1 MKRFLFSSF
10 RNRLF
15 AAFLAASLIPL
26 FICSAL
32 LLQIFR
38 LQMTSQ
44 AQQEASDSLAELAQ
58 ILDQVHLDFTRIAA
72 AVSQDDTLI
81 QAVVQGTRENSEV
94 YNRFLEVTQSF
105 RDNACFDL
113 YDRRG
118 GWLYSTRNLPHD
130 DPLSTQWGV
139 LYAAE
144 QQREVVFSP
153 PEDSAPS
160 GPCLLGAAPLLD
172 GSGQIAGFLLIRLEQ
187 SDLNDLLGGAVGT
200 SNNLLLLSA
209 YWRPVY
215 CSQSGLSVSLSNTL
229 RQRLLSGQPLNSR
242 SEAFTYTVSH
252 HPSTG
257 LYMVLG
263 QPQMFTRDTMG
274 LLYTVSASCALACLA
289 ISILMSLTLS
299 RQMFHPIQRL
309 HQAIEAVSHN
319 NLDVYVPSEHNDELG
334 QLAAR
339 FNEMLIALKHNQEQL
354 VENQKELNEAQIR
367 MLQAQLNPHF
377 LCNTLD
383 TMKWISKINKVPQV
397 AVMSTNLA
405 DILRFCVSPDEFVP
419 LRQELEILN
428 RYVEIQRIRLSG
440 TFTFR
445 PLVPLEL
452 EACLVPKMM
461 LQPIVENAILHGLDG
476 VENGVAEI
484 RAWARDGVLTIR
496 VTDNGR
502 GFPPELE
509 GPYARRDRELSR
521 GHLGLYNVDTILQK
535 YYGQGFGLFL
545 ENCPDGAGAAVT
557 ATLPLRYE
565 EEEPIPC

>member
-130 DPLSTQWGV
+130 DPLSTRWGV

-153 PEDSAPS
+153 PEDSASS

-215 CSQSGLSVSLSNTL
+215 CSQSGLSVSLANTL

-496 VTDNGR
+496 VTDNGC

>member
-130 DPLSTQWGV
+130 DPLSTRWGV

-153 PEDSAPS
+153 PEDSASS

-215 CSQSGLSVSLSNTL
+215 CSQSGLSVSLANTL

-257 LYMVLG
+257 LYVYPG
-263 QPQMFTRDTMG
+263 HYGPAVHG
-274 LLYTVSASCALACLA
+274 
-289 ISILMSLTLS
+289 
-299 RQMFHPIQRL
+299 QRL
-309 HQAIEAVSHN
+309 
-319 NLDVYVPSEHNDELG
+319 
-334 QLAAR
+334 
-339 FNEMLIALKHNQEQL
+339 
-354 VENQKELNEAQIR
+354 
-367 MLQAQLNPHF
+367 
-377 LCNTLD
+377 
-383 TMKWISKINKVPQV
+383 
-397 AVMSTNLA
+397 
-405 DILRFCVSPDEFVP
+405 LRPGLSGDLHPDESDPQPADVP
-419 LRQELEILN
+419 PHPAPA
-428 RYVEIQRIRLSG
+428 SG
-440 TFTFR
+440 
-445 PLVPLEL
+445 
-452 EACLVPKMM
+452 
-461 LQPIVENAILHGLDG
+461 H
-476 VENGVAEI
+476 
-484 RAWARDGVLTIR
+484 
-496 VTDNGR
+496 
-502 GFPPELE
+502 
-509 GPYARRDRELSR
+509 
-521 GHLGLYNVDTILQK
+521 
-535 YYGQGFGLFL
+535 
-545 ENCPDGAGAAVT
+545 
-557 ATLPLRYE
+557 
-565 EEEPIPC
+565 

>member
-58 ILDQVHLDFTRIAA
+58 ILDQVYLDFTRIAA
-72 AVSQDDTLI
+72 AVSLDDTLI

-130 DPLSTQWGV
+130 DPLSTRWGV

-153 PEDSAPS
+153 PEDSASS

-215 CSQSGLSVSLSNTL
+215 CSQSGLSVSLANSL

-309 HQAIEAVSHN
+309 HKAIEAVSHN

-397 AVMSTNLA
+397 ADMSTNLA

-419 LRQELEILN
+419 LRRELEILHS
-428 RYVEIQRIRLSG
+428 YVEIQRIRISG
-440 TFTFR
+440 GFAVSVE
-445 PLVPLEL
+445 VPPEL
-452 EACLVPKMM
+452 EDCLVPKML

-476 VENGVAEI
+476 VEQGAILVQARAEGERLFI
-484 RAWARDGVLTIR
+484 SVR
-496 VTDNGR
+496 DNGR
-502 GFPPELE
+502 GLPPELE

-521 GHLGLYNVDTILQK
+521 GHLGLYNVDTILRK
-535 YYGQGFGLFL
+535 HYGEGCGLYL
-545 ENCPDGAGAAVT
+545 SNASDGTGACVT
-557 ATLPLRYE
+557 AVLPLRWE
-565 EEEPIPC
+565 EELIC

>member
-130 DPLSTQWGV
+130 DPLSTRWGV

-153 PEDSAPS
+153 PEDSASS

-215 CSQSGLSVSLSNTL
+215 CSQSGLSVSLANTL

-397 AVMSTNLA
+397 ADMSTNLA

-419 LRQELEILN
+419 LRRELEILHS
-428 RYVEIQRIRLSG
+428 YVEIQRIRISG
-440 TFTFR
+440 GFEFSVE
-445 PLVPLEL
+445 VPPEL
-452 EACLVPKMM
+452 EDCMAPKMI

-476 VENGVAEI
+476 VEQGAILVQARAEEERLFI
-484 RAWARDGVLTIR
+484 SVQ
-496 VTDNGR
+496 DNGR
-502 GFPPELE
+502 GLPPELE

-521 GHLGLYNVDTILQK
+521 GHLGLYNVDTILRK
-535 YYGQGFGLFL
+535 HYGEGCGLYL
-545 ENCPDGAGAAVT
+545 SNVSGGSGACITAV
-557 ATLPLRYE
+557 LPLRWE
-565 EEEPIPC
+565 EELIC

>member
-130 DPLSTQWGV
+130 DPLSTRWGV

-153 PEDSAPS
+153 PEDSASS

-215 CSQSGLSVSLSNTL
+215 CSQSGLSVSLANTL

-397 AVMSTNLA
+397 ADMSTNLA

-419 LRQELEILN
+419 LRRELEILHS
-428 RYVEIQRIRLSG
+428 YVEIQRIRISDG
-440 TFTFR
+440 FEFSVE
-445 PLVPLEL
+445 VPPEL
-452 EACLVPKMM
+452 EDCLVPKMI

-476 VENGVAEI
+476 VEQGAILVQARAEEERLFI
-484 RAWARDGVLTIR
+484 SVQ
-496 VTDNGR
+496 DNGR
-502 GFPPELE
+502 GLPPELE

-521 GHLGLYNVDTILQK
+521 GHLGLYNVDTILRK
-535 YYGQGFGLFL
+535 HYGEGCGLYL
-545 ENCPDGAGAAVT
+545 SNVSGGSGACITAV
-557 ATLPLRYE
+557 LPLRWE
-565 EEEPIPC
+565 EELIC

>member
-130 DPLSTQWGV
+130 DPLSTRWGV

-153 PEDSAPS
+153 PEDSASS

-215 CSQSGLSVSLSNTL
+215 CSQSGLSVSLANTL

-252 HPSTG
+252 HPGTG
-257 LYMVLG
+257 LYLVLR
-263 QPQMFTRDTMG
+263 QPKVFNRDTMG
-274 LLYTVSASCALACLA
+274 LLYTVSLSSALICVA

-299 RQMFHPIQRL
+299 KQMFRPVQRL
-309 HQAIEAVSHN
+309 HGAIEAVARN
-319 NLDVYVPSEHNDELG
+319 DLDVYVPHEHDDELG
-334 QLAAR
+334 QLAQR
-339 FNEMLIALKHNQEQL
+339 FNEMLVALKRNQEQL

-397 AVMSTNLA
+397 ADMSTNLA

-419 LRQELEILN
+419 LRRELEILHS
-428 RYVEIQRIRLSG
+428 YVEIQRIRISDG
-440 TFTFR
+440 FEFSVE
-445 PLVPLEL
+445 VPPEL
-452 EACLVPKMM
+452 EDCLVPKMI

-476 VENGVAEI
+476 VEQGAILVQARAEEERLFI
-484 RAWARDGVLTIR
+484 SVQ
-496 VTDNGR
+496 DNGR
-502 GFPPELE
+502 GLPPELE

-521 GHLGLYNVDTILQK
+521 GHLGLYNVDTILRK
-535 YYGQGFGLFL
+535 HYGEGCGLYL
-545 ENCPDGAGAAVT
+545 SNASDGTGACVT
-557 ATLPLRYE
+557 AVLPLRWE
-565 EEEPIPC
+565 EELTC